1 MSIETNVLQF
11 PKKLRKPRAI
21 ILDRARTKEIEPR
34 IDNLLVELQRVC
46 ADLGKPNP
54 YYSGFLLE
62 TNSYT
67 DFLSAY
73 WGAQGINEKSASQ
86 NTIFIYLP
94 GEFEP
99 IISNLVLQQPGAFV
113 QPDIDLMNQWVY
125 FGWSCELD
133 DSSLPCELWVEEGIL
148 HSAISDY
155 FTIYEVRRDWMP
167 VVMVAGESVAIGGF
181 AVDDNI
187 AFDAQAASMSTQSL
201 KPQEI
206 YSNDELVSAA
216 RHAKKIGL
224 SPWFDAPYK
233 LSDSNGVVAAVSIFC
248 EAKPNIAASEDS
260 VTIRDFD
267 MDDDKPF

>member
-1 MSIETNVLQF
+1 MLIETNVLQF
-11 PKKLRKPRAI
+11 PEKSRKPRAI

-46 ADLGKPNP
+46 TDSGKSNP

-67 DFLSAY
+67 DFLRTH
-73 WGAQGINEKSASQ
+73 WGVQGINEKSASR

-94 GEFEP
+94 DEFES

-133 DSSLPCELWVEEGIL
+133 DSSLPCELWVEEGFL
-148 HSAISDY
+148 RRAISDY
-155 FTIYEVRRDWMP
+155 FTTYEVRRDWMP

-201 KPQEI
+201 MPQEI
-206 YSNDELVSAA
+206 YSHDELVSAA
-216 RHAKKIGL
+216 RLEKKIGL
-224 SPWFDAPYK
+224 TPWFDAPYK
-233 LSDSNGVVAAVSIFC
+233 CSDSNRVVAAVSIIC
-248 EAKPNIAASEDS
+248 EVKPNVAASEDS
-260 VTIRDFD
+260 VAIRVFD